1 MYRFTLSEG
10 FEPSQTRRVLG
21 ITLVVLAMGAV
32 AFAIGCGHKS
42 TSSETTTASL
52 PTSTKATPTGPAV
65 PVTPPGPTPP
75 TVSHYK
81 LAVSAWR
88 SGDRDGAVTEFRAA
102 IAEDSTKL
110 PPRLNLSRVLIEQ
123 GKGKE
128 ATTEIL
134 QVIALDS
141 TSGSA
146 YRLLGRAHDFLGQTD
161 SAVADYRHAILLNDQ
176 DGWSMNNLGLV
187 QIERGEYDEALKTLS
202 RAVELSNSATFR
214 NSLGVALEKTGH
226 FTAAVEAYKSAL
238 SADSGYTKA
247 QTNLTRV
254 STLTE
259 APGTP
264 AVDLAVQALAFM
276 QEIES
281 WKSPK
286 N

>member
-1 MYRFTLSEG
+1 MYRFTLAEG
-10 FEPSQTRRVLG
+10 FEPSPIRRVVG
-21 ITLVVLAMGAV
+21 ITLVVFAMGIA
-32 AFAIGCGHKS
+32 AFAVGCGHKS
-42 TSSETTTASL
+42 TSDTTTASL
-52 PTSTKATPTGPAV
+52 PASTKATAPV
-65 PVTPPGPTPP
+65 PVTPPAPTPP

-81 LAVSAWR
+81 LAVNAWR

-128 ATTEIL
+128 AIEEIQ

-161 SAVADYRHAILLNDQ
+161 SAVADYRRAIILNEQ
-176 DGWSMNNLGLV
+176 DGWSINNLGLV
-187 QIERGEYDEALKTLS
+187 QIERGEYDEAVKTLA

-214 NSLGVALEKTGH
+214 NSLGLALEKTGH
-226 FTAAVEAYKSAL
+226 YAAAVEAYKSAL
-238 SADSGYTKA
+238 SADSGYTRA

-254 STLTE
+254 SALTE
-259 APGTP
+259 ASGTP
-264 AVDLAVQALAFM
+264 AVDLAAQALAFM

-281 WKSPK
+281 WKTPK

>member
-1 MYRFTLSEG
+1 MYRFTLAEAPK
-10 FEPSQTRRVLG
+10 FP
-21 ITLVVLAMGAV
+21 TLIVV
-32 AFAIGCGHKS
+32 AIGAAAFVFACGHKS
-42 TSSETTTASL
+42 APETTTASL
-52 PTSTKATPTGPAV
+52 PTTTKATTARPL
-65 PVTPPGPTPP
+65 TPPAPPAEAAP
-75 TVSHYK
+75 TVGHYK
-81 LAVSAWR
+81 LAVTAWR

-123 GKGKE
+123 GKAKD
-128 ATTEIL
+128 AIAEIQ

-161 SAVADYRHAILLNDQ
+161 SAVADYQHAIILNQQ
-176 DGWSMNNLGLV
+176 DGWSINNLGLV
-187 QIERGEYDEALKTLS
+187 RIERGEYDEALKTLS

-226 FTAAVEAYKSAL
+226 YTAAVEAYKAAL
-238 SADSGYTKA
+238 SADSGYTRA

-254 STLTE
+254 SALTE

-264 AVDLAVQALAFM
+264 AVDLAAQALAFM
-276 QEIES
+276 QEVET
-281 WKSPK
+281 WK
-286 N
+286 

>member
-1 MYRFTLSEG
+1 MYRFSLAEG
-10 FEPSQTRRVLG
+10 FEPSPTRRAVG
-21 ITLVVLAMGAV
+21 ITLVVLAMGAA
-32 AFAIGCGHKS
+32 AFAVGCGHQS
-42 TSSETTTASL
+42 TTDTTTASL
-52 PTSTKATPTGPAV
+52 PTSTKATPAGPAV

-81 LAVSAWR
+81 LAVTAWR
-88 SGDRDGAVTEFRAA
+88 GGDRDGAVTEFRAA
-102 IAEDSTKL
+102 IAEDSSKL

-123 GKGKE
+123 GKAKDAIG
-128 ATTEIL
+128 EIE

-161 SAVADYRHAILLNDQ
+161 SAVADYQHAIVLNDQ
-176 DGWSMNNLGLV
+176 DGWSINNLGLV

-226 FTAAVEAYKSAL
+226 YTAAVEAYKSAL
-238 SADSGYTKA
+238 SADSGYTRA

-254 STLTE
+254 SSLTE

-264 AVDLAVQALAFM
+264 AVDLAGQALEFM
-276 QEIES
+276 KEVDS
-281 WKSPK
+281 WKTPK